1 MKVGDWVRF
10 NYSGLVG
17 MVTHVDEH
25 DCTVQLNGGYRKV
38 LSRGE
43 VQVIEPT
50 EPARTEAHMD
60 KQERDRL
67 RDLTYRRDHAHR
79 RLANLDRETTP
90 RNEVESANREL
101 DHAYWNLQ
109 NAFTTETVRR
119 LLDALDAAEQ
129 RAEAAERDAARY
141 RWVLPIVCEW
151 DDGEERQLGIA
162 VARFTGA
169 DGDAAV
175 DAAID
180 AERGEQTGEGDQP

>member
-67 RDLTYRRDHAHR
+67 RAMTDVLKT
-79 RLANLDRETTP
+79 
-90 RNEVESANREL
+90 
-101 DHAYWNLQ
+101 
-109 NAFTTETVRR
+109 

-129 RAEAAERDAARY
+129 RAERLAAAIRNFRSAPRGDDAAR
-141 RWVLPIVCEW
+141 
-151 DDGEERQLGIA
+151 
-162 VARFTGA
+162 F
-169 DGDAAV
+169 AALY
-175 DAAID
+175 AAL
-180 AERGEQTGEGDQP
+180 AGEQTGEGGGAP